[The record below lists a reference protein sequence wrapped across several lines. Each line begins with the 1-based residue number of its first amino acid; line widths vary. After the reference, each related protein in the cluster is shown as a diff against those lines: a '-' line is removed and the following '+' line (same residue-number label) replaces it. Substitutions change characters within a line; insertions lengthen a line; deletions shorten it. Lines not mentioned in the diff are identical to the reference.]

1 MRGAFKI
8 FSDWFSARENAGRVL
23 GMNERNLRYIYV
35 HNSRKDF
42 PLADHK
48 LLTKDALRGIG
59 VPVPATYRVYSHFYE
74 LQELEAALAPF
85 PDFVIKP
92 AQGSGGNGIVVIARR
107 EGRRWISVSGKAYSL
122 QDLRRHISDIIF
134 GVHSF
139 DLHDQAIIEERVVQ
153 NPWMSGLSP
162 LGLADIRVILCR
174 DEPVMS
180 MTRIPTKA
188 SNGKANLHQGAIGVG
203 IDIATGRT
211 VHAIHGDRPITA
223 HPDTGAPITGLSI
236 PHWEKVMDVSRKIA
250 RAVPLKYLGVD
261 IALTEDGVVVLEI
274 NVRPGLQ
281 IQNANLRGLREAL
294 SSGGNSAFFQG

>member
-1 MRGAFKI
+1 MRSLHRI
-8 FSDWFSARENAGRVL
+8 FSGWFSARENASRVL

-35 HNSRKDF
+35 HNNRKDF

-48 LLTKDALRGIG
+48 LLTKDALREIG
-59 VPVPATYRVYSHFYE
+59 VPVPATYKVYSHFYE
-74 LQELEAALAPF
+74 LQDLPAALSEF
-85 PDFVIKP
+85 RDFVIKP
-92 AQGSGGNGIVVIARR
+92 AQGSGGCGILVIDRR
-107 EGRRWISVSGKAYSL
+107 EGQNWIGVSGKAYSL
-122 QDLRRHISDIIF
+122 HDLRRHISDIIF

-139 DLHDQAIIEERVVQ
+139 DLHDQAIVEERVVQ
-153 NPWMSGLSP
+153 NSRMSALSP

-203 IDIATGRT
+203 IDIATGLT
-211 VHAIHGDRPITA
+211 VHAIHGERTIAT
-223 HPDTGAPITGLSI
+223 HPDTGEPVTGLLI
-236 PHWEKVMDVSRKIA
+236 PHWEKVLEVSRQIA

-281 IQNANLRGLREAL
+281 IQNANLKGLREIL
-294 SSGGNSAFFQG
+294 SSGGSDFF